1 MWLILIKSDNTI
13 VDHMYN
19 ITIVMISR
27 EMCISEWPD
36 GPLENVYDIS
46 FMIMTYFL
54 PMISMSYTYSRYC
67 HYHHHQHHPNCH
79 HYQESAS

>member
-1 MWLILIKSDNTI
+1 MHIRIIIFII
-13 VDHMYN
+13 V
-19 ITIVMISR
+19 IIVIIVINFR

-67 HYHHHQHHPNCH
+67 HHHHHHQHHPNCH
-79 HYQESAS
+79 HYQQSAS